1 MAGLPELDASD
12 RPARIA
18 EIRRQ
23 IAAGVYET
31 PEKLEQAIDALL
43 DRLALD
49 RLAPGPPATGQAK
62 CDPKPK
68 PK

>member
-1 MAGLPELDASD
+1 MANLPDLDASD
-12 RPARIA
+12 RQSRIA

-23 IAAGVYET
+23 IAAGAYET

-43 DRLALD
+43 DRLAFSE
-49 RLAPGPPATGQAK
+49 PPSK
-62 CDPKPK
+62 SNPNPDPKPK

>member
-1 MAGLPELDASD
+1 MAGLPDLDASD
-12 RPARIA
+12 RQARIA

-31 PEKLEQAIDALL
+31 PDKLEQAVDAFL
-43 DRLALD
+43 DRVAF
-49 RLAPGPPATGQAK
+49 AEPPAK
-62 CDPKPK
+62 SDPKPK

>member
-1 MAGLPELDASD
+1 MANLPNLNASD
-12 RPARIA
+12 RQARIA

-31 PEKLEQAIDALL
+31 PDKLEQAIDAFL
-43 DRLALD
+43 DRST
-49 RLAPGPPATGQAK
+49 PGGPPAK
-62 CDPKPK
+62 SDPKPK

>member
-31 PEKLEQAIDALL
+31 PEKLEHAVDALL
-43 DRLALD
+43 DRLAPEPP
-49 RLAPGPPATGQAK
+49 APGQPHP
-62 CDPKPK
+62 DPKPK